1 MSFGLKSE
9 KFAQSIGIIFKD
21 YITNPVKTVEIKGKN
36 ATYINYRIKTI
47 STPIFNFYHDMFYS
61 YNTEQGK
68 WTKVVPSNIA
78 DFMKP
83 IVLSYLIMSDGNF
96 DVGT

>member
-68 WTKVVPSNIA
+68 
-78 DFMKP
+78 
-83 IVLSYLIMSDGNF
+83 
-96 DVGT
+96 